1 MQLKVTEAQGVKL
14 KKQLDY
20 VVSKSAFYKK
30 KFDGEDLTSFESLP
44 FTTKDDLAHFNDD
57 FLCIPKNKVRDI
69 VTTSGT
75 LGNAVT
81 FYLSKNDLERLALNE
96 EQALRVGGCKPG
108 DLFQLLTTMDKQFMA
123 GLAYYL
129 GIQKLDA
136 GIVRLGPCSPQAQW
150 DAILKHCPTVLISVP
165 SFLPKLIAFAEKE
178 GINLSETS
186 VERIICI
193 GEPIRKVDFELND
206 LGKHIT
212 DKWPIQLISTYASTE
227 MGAAFTECTHGKGGH
242 LNPDLLVLEVVDEEG
257 KAVASGEMGEV
268 VVTPLDIEATPLI
281 RYKTGDL
288 CHVYYETCS
297 CGNATPRLGPVVG
310 RKQQMIKYK
319 GTTIF
324 PSAIENVLAGLG
336 IELYQISI
344 LKNELD
350 MDTVQ
355 IALTNDW
362 EEASNKE
369 LVLTNL
375 QARLRVTPELHFLEK
390 EVLFS
395 KVFKN
400 DKRKPLKIVV
410 A

>member
-1 MQLKVTEAQGVKL
+1 MQLKLGAKQAAKL
-14 KKQLDY
+14 KMQLDY
-20 VVSKSAFYKK
+20 VVSNSVFYKR
-30 KFDGEDLTSFESLP
+30 KFEGEDLTSFESLP

-57 FLCIPKNKVRDI
+57 FLCVPKSKVRDI

-96 EQALRVGGCKPG
+96 EKALRVGGCKSG

-150 DAILKHCPTVLISVP
+150 DAILKYRPNVLISVP
-165 SFLPKLIAFAEKE
+165 SFLPKLIAFAENE
-178 GINLSETS
+178 GINLSSTS

-193 GEPIRKVDFELND
+193 GEPIRKVNFELND
-206 LGKHIT
+206 LGKFIT

-242 LNPDLLVLEVVDEEG
+242 LNPDLLVLEVVDEQG
-257 KAVASGEMGEV
+257 KAVANGEMGEV
-268 VVTPLDIEATPLI
+268 VVTPLGIEAMPLI

-297 CGNATPRLGPVVG
+297 CGNTTPRLGPVVG

-350 MDTVQ
+350 MDTIQ

-362 EEASNKE
+362 GEVSKKE
-369 LVLTNL
+369 LVLSNL
-375 QARLRVTPELHFLEK
+375 QARLRVTPELCFLEK